1 MLGDILNY
9 TIGPALGLV
18 SSISC
23 IIFLNTY
30 LKELHD
36 TLKTLLNILFIHN
49 AITLTIALIIYDPKT
64 FVPCFVRTL
73 MIAPAFTLTIMSVSV
88 MSYTRYYITLKTQKG
103 EAIDEVKLKILV
115 AYCYLGELDF
125 QKLLTDPRSLNQPKR
140 EKVSRQKLILLSGYH
155 SFGP

>member
-30 LKELHD
+30 LKELHN
-36 TLKTLLNILFIHN
+36 TLKTLLNVLFVHN
-49 AITLTIALIIYDPKT
+49 IITLTIALFIYDPET
-64 FVPCFVRTL
+64 FLPCFVRYL
-73 MIAPAFTLTIMSVSV
+73 MISSAFTLTIMSVSI
-88 MSYTRYYITLKTQKG
+88 MSYIRHYITLKTQKS

-115 AYCYLGELDF
+115 AYCYLGKI
-125 QKLLTDPRSLNQPKR
+125 KLN
-140 EKVSRQKLILLSGYH
+140 
-155 SFGP
+155 